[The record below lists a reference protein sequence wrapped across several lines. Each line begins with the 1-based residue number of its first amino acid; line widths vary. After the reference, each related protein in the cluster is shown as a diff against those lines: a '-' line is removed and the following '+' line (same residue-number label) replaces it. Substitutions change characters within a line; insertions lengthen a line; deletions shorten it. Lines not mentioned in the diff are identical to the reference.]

1 MECKNCG
8 IILQEDEKICP
19 SCGKEV
25 EGLNIISEE
34 VRETEIISQDTKKE
48 TGNTKNLII
57 MFASCII
64 IVVLCFVGYMYAT
77 KTLLF
82 KETDKNT
89 KISDEPIIK
98 ESDYPRWDTSTATQ
112 PLALAFYKDF
122 TGNKDAKITDF
133 KLSKTHE
140 AYVKLIND
148 ELDFIIVAGPSDD
161 ALALAKQ
168 KGVELEITPVVHEAF
183 VFFAS
188 TENGVDSLTQEQ
200 VVGIYTGKIKNWKEV
215 GGADKEI
222 KAFQRPENSGS
233 QTGMLD
239 LVMKGTKM
247 MEPVSE
253 EYSLGTMA
261 GIVNAVSSYGGE
273 VDGIGY
279 SYYYYVAT
287 MYEDIDKD
295 IADGIKLLAID
306 GIKPEKTSIQNN
318 TYAYTT
324 SYYVVTVKG
333 RVSENTKKVVDEMF
347 STRGQKIAEGVKYV
361 PVK

>member
-8 IILQEDEKICP
+8 RVIPEEAKNCP
-19 SCGKEV
+19 NCGQIV
-25 EGLNIISEE
+25 EEINIISDDKKEPE
-34 VRETEIISQDTKKE
+34 FITQDTKKG
-48 TGNTKNLII
+48 TNNNLVI
-57 MFASCII
+57 MIVSCLI
-64 IVVLCFVGYMYAT
+64 IVVLCFIGYMYST

-82 KETDKNT
+82 KESAKET
-89 KISDEPIIK
+89 KIVDEPIIK

-112 PLALAFYKDF
+112 PLALAFYKNF
-122 TGNKDAKITDF
+122 TGNKNAKITDF
-133 KLSKTHE
+133 ELTKTHQ

-161 ALALAKQ
+161 ALALAKK
-168 KGVELEITPVVHEAF
+168 KGVELEITPVVREAF
-183 VFFAS
+183 VFFVS
-188 TENGVDSLTQEQ
+188 TDNKVNSLTQQQ
-200 VVGIYTGKIKNWKEV
+200 VVDIYTGKIKNWKEV
-215 GGADKEI
+215 GGEDKEI

-239 LVMKGTKM
+239 LVMKGKKM
-247 MEPVSE
+247 MDPISE

-273 VDGIGY
+273 KDGIGY

-306 GIKPEKTSIQNN
+306 GVKPEKTSIQNG

-333 RVSENTKKVVDEMF
+333 RVSDNTKKIVDEMF
-347 STRGQKIAEGVKYV
+347 STRGQNIAEGEKYV